1 MWLWLSAEG
10 FCPYLL
16 SHDIWRCLKRLLDY
30 HDDYHAGAT
39 DFLCCTEKGPPK
51 VVKANVGTAETES
64 SACASCFS
72 HHWNTDDLE
81 REEFIW
87 DHDVRGVNPSS
98 WGGLGRAEQFI
109 SWRASKQRKGRPFTL
124 LAFAY
129 SPLYLVQ
136 ESGHGTHSPLWKHPH
151 RYTQR
156 CASLMSEVTKCSQVG
171 NVDDPSHSPREA
183 LSMDGGRCWMD

>member
-39 DFLCCTEKGPPK
+39 DFLCCTEKGPPT
-51 VVKANVGTAETES
+51 VVKANIGTAETES

-72 HHWNTDDLE
+72 HPWNTDDLE
-81 REEFIW
+81 QEEFIW

-124 LAFAY
+124 LAFSY
-129 SPLYLVQ
+129 LPLYLVQ
-136 ESGHGTHSPLWKHPH
+136 ATAPTVLFGNILIDTARDVPRSCL
-151 RYTQR
+151 R
-156 CASLMSEVTKCSQVG
+156 SL
-171 NVDDPSHSPREA
+171 NVVRLA
-183 LSMDGGRCWMD
+183 M